1 MIFKN
6 LPILVNFY
14 ELPILTFPINGII
27 LICTFL
33 LLHKEMSNNLEDSHN
48 FSELTLPKQ
57 RVVLHYNIGKRS
69 MEVHKIN
76 EF

>member
-1 MIFKN
+1 M
-6 LPILVNFY
+6 
-14 ELPILTFPINGII
+14 
-27 LICTFL
+27 